1 MPVKFWLNDQAEY
14 GQSLA
19 FVCKGRLLTVHTS
32 FSRSYEIQYICHQ
45 IIMVTI
51 TIININIILSKI
63 FEAIAYT
70 FISVAEG
77 IFLQQNI

>member
-1 MPVKFWLNDQAEY
+1 MLVKFWLNDQAEY

-19 FVCKGRLLTVHTS
+19 FVCKGRLLIVHTS
-32 FSRSYEIQYICHQ
+32 FSRSYEIQYTYHQ
-45 IIMVTI
+45 ILMVTN
-51 TIININIILSKI
+51 TNTNIKLILSKI
-63 FEAIAYT
+63 FEAITHT